1 MKWAPFRPDCSD
13 LSFPPLLSHPPSATP
28 RHSSSTA
35 ASPRIPLLLHP
46 VLWSLRELITSLD
59 WGKMGGIEPRAVFAY
74 GGTHPAFVLAL
85 HQTWM
90 STKPRFPLSW
100 ILKELFF
107 LVCIFFFLLFF
118 SSSSPGILRREMEDL
133 HYRGHYTS
141 LMVHSLPGC
150 HLTPYKIIIKACPRE
165 PGQTAIPPRQNIDSI
180 WMWTS
185 KAAKKRQFANC
196 WKEGKDT
203 PCFQRGV
210 QLVLDLW

>member
-1 MKWAPFRPDCSD
+1 MS
-13 LSFPPLLSHPPSATP
+13 SFPPRLFRSFISLPPLPPTKCYPETLVFHRRLTSHPPALAP
-28 RHSSSTA
+28 RALKSPGANYITWLGQDGWNRAQSSVCLRRNSSCLRA
-35 ASPRIPLLLHP
+35 CSPSD
-46 VLWSLRELITSLD
+46 VNVNKTSLSSF
-59 WGKMGGIEPRAVFAY
+59 MNFER
-74 GGTHPAFVLAL
+74 T
-85 HQTWM
+85 
-90 STKPRFPLSW
+90 
-100 ILKELFF
+100 LFF
-107 LVCIFFFLLFF
+107 GLYFFLFAFF

-180 WMWTS
+180 WMWTL
-185 KAAKKRQFANC
+185 KAAKKRRSANC